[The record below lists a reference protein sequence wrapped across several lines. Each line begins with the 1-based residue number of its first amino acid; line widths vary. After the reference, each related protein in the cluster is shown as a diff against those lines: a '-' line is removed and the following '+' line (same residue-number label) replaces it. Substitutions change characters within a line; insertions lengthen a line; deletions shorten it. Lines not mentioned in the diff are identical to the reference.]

1 MQQRRRATL
10 GAVTLDIVE
19 SESIREDNIIT
30 DHPVEKGE
38 NVSDHARNEPT
49 YIDISGVMTEEAAN
63 KLQQLKQYRKDRT
76 ILTYTGR
83 NIYDN
88 LVIERFG
95 REHGK
100 QNRYGYSFNIT
111 LKRIR
116 IATAKREALP
126 NRGKQQPKKKTV
138 PKATAAK
145 VMEVVKDYGGGR
157 VERIGIN

>member
-10 GAVTLDIVE
+10 GALTLDIVE
-19 SESIREDNIIT
+19 YESIREDNIIT
-30 DHPVEKGE
+30 DHPVEEGE

-49 YIDISGVMTEEAAN
+49 YIYIGGVMTEEAAN

-76 ILTYTGR
+76 LLTYTGR
-83 NIYDN
+83 NIYNN

-100 QNRYGYSFNIT
+100 ENRYGYSFNMT

-116 IATAKREALP
+116 ISKAKREALP
-126 NRGKQQPKKKTV
+126 NRGKQQPKNKTV

-145 VMEVVKDYGGGR
+145 VTEVVKDYGGGR

>member
-10 GAVTLDIVE
+10 GALTLDIVE
-19 SESIREDNIIT
+19 NENIREDNIIT

-38 NVSDHARNEPT
+38 NISDHARNEPT

-76 ILTYTGR
+76 LLTYTGR

-100 QNRYGYSFNIT
+100 ENRYGYSFSIT

-145 VMEVVKDYGGGR
+145 VTEVVKYYGGGR
-157 VERIGIN
+157 FERIGIH